1 MCYAYAKGS
10 RIEVVVARYSGNSG
24 NFGHG
29 PKHNVHPKKTTTTIT
44 TTTTTKRTTT
54 TTTKRTTTT
63 TTTKPI
69 VTVIVTTASTTTMT
83 TSTTYF
89 TTTSTTTTTTTTTTT
104 ETTPLTTPGPT
115 KEPQCCADFNI
126 GKMRFRQQGPDSYET
141 ENDENIAKYSDNF
154 IMRRGTTVIGI
165 PVNRANKCPTDFS
178 WWILGNYFSKIFKIF
193 SK

>member
-10 RIEVVVARYSGNSG
+10 GKEVVVARYSPPG
-24 NFGHG
+24 NFGSRY
-29 PKHNVHPKKTTTTIT
+29 KQNVHPKKTTTTIT

-83 TSTTYF
+83 TTSTTYF
-89 TTTSTTTTTTTTTTT
+89 TTTSTTTTTTTT